1 MTQAGE
7 DMSKTPIFD
16 ELRRAYQLT
25 CATCWDN
32 GWPYFWVDCGG
43 WDGDMED

>member
-32 GWPYFWVDCGG
+32 GWPYFWPHSGG
-43 WDGDMED
+43 WCGDMED